1 MSCEEIQE
9 ALDDRALARERGDL
23 PHALGDHVRGCA
35 ACAAHL
41 RFLHALADTLAEPAP
56 APVHP
61 TVLAMARARAARAL
75 RAREAPAAAA
85 GMGWELVAALS
96 AAVLALPLVVG
107 HAYLV
112 LEGGAWL
119 LASWLPAP
127 LLTWLGLVYLGSLAL
142 GVGALYGL
150 IPLAIAWR
158 RREAAEPA

>member
-1 MSCEEIQE
+1 
-9 ALDDRALARERGDL
+9 LL
-23 PHALGDHVRGCA
+23 HALGD
-35 ACAAHL
+35 
-41 RFLHALADTLAEPAP
+41 TLGEPE
-56 APVHP
+56 PVHP
-61 TVLAMARARAARAL
+61 TVLALARDRAARAL
-75 RAREAPAAAA
+75 RAREAPAHVAA
-85 GMGWELVAALS
+85 GMGWELVAALA
-96 AAVLALPLVVG
+96 AAVLALPLVVA

-127 LLTWLGLVYLGSLAL
+127 VLAWLGLVYLGSLAL